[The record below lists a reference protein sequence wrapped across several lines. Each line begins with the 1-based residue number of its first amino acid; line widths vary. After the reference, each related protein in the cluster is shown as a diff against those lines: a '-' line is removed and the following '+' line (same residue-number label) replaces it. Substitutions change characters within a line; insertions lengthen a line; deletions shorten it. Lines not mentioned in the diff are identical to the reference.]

1 MDFFARQ
8 DRARA
13 QTGQL
18 LGLFALAV
26 TVVVAVITTVL
37 VLIVSSAA
45 RNSDVALGSAEWWF
59 ANRDPI
65 ALCAAG
71 VLFVVLAGTAFRL
84 LTLQGGGAVVA
95 RSMGGD
101 LVDTSTKDPLQQRLL
116 NVVEEMAMASGVPVP
131 AVYVLNREAGI
142 NAFAAGHTP
151 ADSVVTVTRGA
162 LEQLDRAELQGVV
175 AHEFSHILNGDM
187 RLNMRLLGCV
197 AGLFALATVGRILM
211 RARGRRA
218 GGIVLA
224 GFAVFALGWIGVLLG
239 RMIQAAISR
248 QREFLADASA
258 VQFTRDPD
266 GLKQALI
273 KIGAAGVGSRL
284 VSHET
289 GDVAHMLFA
298 SGLDG
303 VFATHPP
310 LVERIRALDPSFTP
324 DVIERERQ
332 RLVREPR
339 IAPAAGAAPSLPPT
353 LSRLVARPGLEH
365 LEFTGQLR
373 DALPLP
379 LLADAGDPE
388 RAAQALWA
396 LLLSRDETARARE
409 LEELASAYPPELL
422 AGVRERQALLATLPE
437 ALRMPLLLRLF
448 PALGRRPIQE
458 RQRMLELVDQVV
470 GADGS
475 ISVSEYAFARLAR
488 QHLAEQV
495 SPPGPVPRLPADQL
509 ERELQTVFSVLA
521 RAGNADREAA
531 ARAFNR
537 GMAHILGATTAR
549 YDPPADW
556 VPAMDRALARLDQV
570 RLNEKGRLVDGLAEC
585 VAQDGRVEVAEAE
598 LLRAICGTLHCPLP
612 PLLSAGAQVSPPV

>member
-45 RNSDVALGSAEWWF
+45 RNPDLPFGSSEWWL
-59 ANRDPI
+59 ANAQAI
-65 ALCAAG
+65 SLCAGG

-95 RSMGGD
+95 RAMGGD
-101 LVDTSTKDPLQQRLL
+101 LVDTNTTDPLQKRLL

-131 AVYVLNREAGI
+131 AVYVMNAESGI

-197 AGLFALATVGRILM
+197 AGLFALATAGRILM

-218 GGIVLA
+218 GGIAIAGVAVL
-224 GFAVFALGWIGVLLG
+224 ALGWIGVLLG

-284 VSHET
+284 DSHGT

-298 SGLDG
+298 SGLDEL
-303 VFATHPP
+303 FATHPP

-332 RLVREPR
+332 RLAREPR
-339 IAPAAGAAPSLPPT
+339 VAPAAGTAASLPPT

-388 RAAQALWA
+388 RATQALWA
-396 LLLSRDETARARE
+396 LLLSRDETTRASE

-422 AGVRERQALLATLPE
+422 AGVRERREMLATLPE
-437 ALRMPLLLRLF
+437 PLRMPLLLRLF
-448 PALGRRPIQE
+448 PALGRRPVQE
-458 RQRMLELVDQVV
+458 RQRMVELVDQVV
-470 GADGS
+470 AADGS

-495 SPPGPVPRLPADQL
+495 SPPGPVPRLPAEQL

-521 RAGNADREAA
+521 RAGNADRESAA
-531 ARAFNR
+531 SAFNR
-537 GMAHILGATTAR
+537 GMAHVLGTTSAR

-570 RLNEKGRLVDGLAEC
+570 RLNEKGRLVDGLAVC

-612 PLLSAGAQVSPPV
+612 PLLSAGTEVSPPA